1 MNPAAAQRPILDPHR
16 APPFPKA
23 ALPILRN
30 AQLRKNVAHATDVI
44 QAKRA
49 RLVAEKTDWQ
59 PLRSAASAIRA
70 HVLENLDGYLEEFE
84 RRCTAAGGVV
94 HWAFDAAEA
103 RRIILDIL
111 REEKASEVIKIKTMT
126 SAEIELNPALESAG
140 IGVFE
145 TDLAEIILQLGDD
158 EPSHIVVPALH
169 VSRSQVREIFARRM
183 GLPHL
188 SDDPQ
193 ALTAAARTYLRQ
205 KFLNVSTAISGANFL
220 VAESGAVS
228 IVESEGNGRMCLTLP
243 RTMITL
249 AGIEKVLPRY
259 QDLEVMLQVLA
270 RSATGERMNPYTSLW
285 TGVTP
290 GDGPQRFH
298 VVLLDNGRSSILS
311 RPRERQTLKCIR
323 CAACLNTCPVYRQT
337 GGHAY
342 GSVYAGPIGAILT
355 PQLMHMEHAQS
366 LPYASSLCG
375 ACYEVC
381 PVKINI
387 PEVLIDLRAKVV
399 DLERKETKRVFDLM
413 YLGMRIANSLFAN
426 AWRFR
431 TAQRLGRMGLR
442 LFTSKDGWIHSLPS
456 LGARWT
462 VTRDLRGLPDQTFRE
477 WWVARGD
484 GKKGTL
490 NPASTPAGAAPSD
503 PAAPSSIPGAS
514 HRTHD
519 EKHLSEHDS
528 DALVLTKEGR

>member
-1 MNPAAAQRPILDPHR
+1 MSHAVAPRPVLDPHH
-16 APPFPKA
+16 ALPFPKA

-59 PLRSAASAIRA
+59 ELRSAGSAIRA
-70 HVLENLDGYLEEFE
+70 HVLENLDTYLEEFE
-84 RRCTAAGGVV
+84 TRCTAAGGIV
-94 HWAFDAAEA
+94 HWAMDAAEA
-103 RRIILDIL
+103 RKIIIDIL
-111 REEKASEVIKIKTMT
+111 REEKAGEVIKIKTMT
-126 SAEIELNPALESAG
+126 SAEIDLNPALESAG

-145 TDLAEIILQLGDD
+145 TDLAEIILQLGED

-205 KFLNVSTAISGANFL
+205 KFLNVPTAISGANFL
-220 VAESGAVS
+220 VAETGAVS

-243 RTMITL
+243 RAMITL
-249 AGIEKVLPRY
+249 AGIEKVLPRF

-290 GDGPQRFH
+290 GDGPQHFH
-298 VVLLDNGRSSILS
+298 VVLLDNGRSAILA

-342 GSVYAGPIGAILT
+342 GSVYGGPIGAILT
-355 PQLMHMEHAQS
+355 PQLMHMQHAQS

-387 PEVLIDLRAKVV
+387 PEVLIDLRAQVV
-399 DLERKETKRVFDLM
+399 NLERKQSARVFDLM
-413 YLGMRIANSLFAN
+413 YLGMRIANSLFAS

-431 TAQRLGRMGLR
+431 VAQRFGRIGLR
-442 LFTSKDGWIHSLPS
+442 LFTGKDGWIHSLPS

-477 WWVARGD
+477 WWAARGD
-484 GKKGTL
+484 AEKGATPRATM
-490 NPASTPAGAAPSD
+490 PASTAPSAPASPPAGLASD
-503 PAAPSSIPGAS
+503 DRGSGES
-514 HRTHD
+514 HV
-519 EKHLSEHDS
+519 SEESDS
-528 DALVLTKEGR
+528 LVLTKEGR